1 MGAAS
6 DLGGG
11 KWQGSSCFQKAPGG
25 MAACVRSGCA
35 FPPSP
40 WGGQPLLQD
49 PRTCSRFG
57 RLADGRPEL
66 LQPAWGQSH
75 TGCSCRAAFP
85 RLSEPVPVTAGT
97 VAAKTGFRNCHR
109 ENSVTI
115 VPGVFFKQL
124 YGDTVS
130 MVFRLLQTCVTIT
143 TTHFIKRPHTHQQS
157 LPVSPPT
164 PSPGNQ

>member
-1 MGAAS
+1 
-6 DLGGG
+6 
-11 KWQGSSCFQKAPGG
+11 
-25 MAACVRSGCA
+25 MAARVRSGCA

-49 PRTCSRFG
+49 PRTCACFR
-57 RLADGRPEL
+57 RLADGRPGL
-66 LQPAWGQSH
+66 LQPALGQSH
-75 TGCSCRAAFP
+75 MDCSCRAAFP
-85 RLSEPVPVTAGT
+85 HLGEPVSVTAGT
-97 VAAKTGFRNCHR
+97 VEAKTGFRNCHR

-143 TTHFIKRPHTHQQS
+143 TTHFIKRPHTQQQS
-157 LPVSPPT
+157 LGFPLQPPALGT
-164 PSPGNQ
+164 NDP